1 MLEGQLLV
9 ALSVTVRLPSVLL
22 SVTARDR
29 PSLLSQVH
37 KNVLEEQLLV
47 AGRVLTLNQI
57 QTKRGW
63 MRAGG
68 LLVFVLVV
76 QLYFIASKV
85 MQKRRHLRALEQ
97 VKKM

>member
-1 MLEGQLLV
+1 M
-9 ALSVTVRLPSVLL
+9 
-22 SVTARDR
+22 TARDR